1 MVLYYFVNEL
11 FKFWLHCIQKTA
23 FKDQQRLFGKFY
35 PVKLVIKQNYSEQ
48 RQKVVCVKIQCSNIY
63 TFQLKS
69 PYT

>member
-35 PVKLVIKQNYSEQ
+35 PVKLVIKQNYSE
-48 RQKVVCVKIQCSNIY
+48 
-63 TFQLKS
+63 
-69 PYT
+69 